1 MMMIVIGGTEV
12 RVYSIT
18 IRYYLEQDNNNTSIV
33 IVSKLVIYI
42 YSICACVGARK
53 CR

>member
-1 MMMIVIGGTEV
+1 MSMKKKMMMIVIGEGTEV

-33 IVSKLVIYI
+33 RDSTVII
-42 YSICACVGARK
+42 
-53 CR
+53 